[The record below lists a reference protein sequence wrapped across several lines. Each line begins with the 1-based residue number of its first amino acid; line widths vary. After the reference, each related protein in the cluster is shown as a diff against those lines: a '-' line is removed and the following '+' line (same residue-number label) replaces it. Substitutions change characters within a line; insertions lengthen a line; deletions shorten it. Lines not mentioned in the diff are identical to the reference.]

1 MTKPDRFERIVG
13 ELAGSLRLP
22 VVPNEHDD
30 SLHARWRTTLIA
42 QFTRLLRREHQATV
56 RAVKK
61 LNTASLAREKIAMA
75 QASESTQSDY
85 EAGYQAACADILAML
100 ERRKR

>member
-1 MTKPDRFERIVG
+1 MTKPDRFERMVS

-30 SLHARWRTTLIA
+30 SLHARWRTALIA

-56 RAVKK
+56 KAVK
-61 LNTASLAREKIAMA
+61 REDEKYWDSM
-75 QASESTQSDY
+75 SDDFN
-85 EAGYQAACADILAML
+85 AGYHQACTDILAML
-100 ERRKR
+100 ERRKP